1 MSSSSLSNKNSRSV
15 SLLGTLSDADR
26 PLRDR
31 PEGAAASTPPGPA
44 VVPEV
49 RIVLAGLAD
58 DQAVL
63 TVRGEV
69 DFKSAPQLDVLFDA
83 VTASAYP
90 SVVLDPTGMDSIDPA
105 GLTVIVTAA
114 SSLIASG
121 DQLTIRSSLSEIARV
136 LDSSW
141 LAGLISLELPGPSLE
156 RLGPEQ
162 AIPDS
167 AISLRVALPDVAQ
180 HLSRAKVVPAN
191 DGAIDG
197 ALRLAVALARTMVDG
212 ADGAS
217 VTLRRDG
224 RLGTVAASDQ
234 TVSDMDANQY
244 ATGEGPC
251 VDAAIEG
258 RRFHAQSLEEET
270 RWPAFTPRARALGI
284 SAILSSPLLA
294 EGQPVG
300 ALNIYSRTAAAFGA
314 KEQELASVFATEASN
329 ILSDAGVQMND
340 DQMTGRF
347 EGALRTR
354 EIIAETQGVIIER
367 QDVGED
373 DAFDI
378 LRRFSQRSGRPLSRA
393 GRGRDGLGSAV
404 LAGSRPSHERSP

>member
-1 MSSSSLSNKNSRSV
+1 
-15 SLLGTLSDADR
+15 
-26 PLRDR
+26 
-31 PEGAAASTPPGPA
+31 
-44 VVPEV
+44 VPEV

>member
-1 MSSSSLSNKNSRSV
+1 
-15 SLLGTLSDADR
+15 
-26 PLRDR
+26 
-31 PEGAAASTPPGPA
+31 
-44 VVPEV
+44 
-49 RIVLAGLAD
+49 
-58 DQAVL
+58 
-63 TVRGEV
+63 
-69 DFKSAPQLDVLFDA
+69 
-83 VTASAYP
+83 
-90 SVVLDPTGMDSIDPA
+90 
-105 GLTVIVTAA
+105 
-114 SSLIASG
+114 
-121 DQLTIRSSLSEIARV
+121 
-136 LDSSW
+136 
-141 LAGLISLELPGPSLE
+141 
-156 RLGPEQ
+156 
-162 AIPDS
+162 
-167 AISLRVALPDVAQ
+167 VALPDVTQ
-180 HLSRAKVVPAN
+180 HLSRAKAVAAN
-191 DGAIDG
+191 DGAIEG

-329 ILSDAGVQMND
+329 ILSDAGVQ
-340 DQMTGRF
+340 
-347 EGALRTR
+347 TR
-354 EIIAETQGVIIER
+354 EIIAEAQGVIMER

-378 LRRFSQRSGRPLSRA
+378 LRRFSQRSGRSLRERA
-393 GRGRDGLGSAV
+393 EDVMGSARQSLSG
-404 LAGSRPSHERSP
+404 LAPGHERSP

>member
-212 ADGAS
+212 TDGAS

>member
-1 MSSSSLSNKNSRSV
+1 VSSSSLSNKNSRSV

-212 ADGAS
+212 TDGAS

>member
-1 MSSSSLSNKNSRSV
+1 
-15 SLLGTLSDADR
+15 
-26 PLRDR
+26 
-31 PEGAAASTPPGPA
+31 
-44 VVPEV
+44 
-49 RIVLAGLAD
+49 
-58 DQAVL
+58 
-63 TVRGEV
+63 
-69 DFKSAPQLDVLFDA
+69 
-83 VTASAYP
+83 
-90 SVVLDPTGMDSIDPA
+90 
-105 GLTVIVTAA
+105 
-114 SSLIASG
+114 
-121 DQLTIRSSLSEIARV
+121 
-136 LDSSW
+136 
-141 LAGLISLELPGPSLE
+141 
-156 RLGPEQ
+156 
-162 AIPDS
+162 
-167 AISLRVALPDVAQ
+167 
-180 HLSRAKVVPAN
+180 
-191 DGAIDG
+191 
-197 ALRLAVALARTMVDG
+197 
-212 ADGAS
+212 
-217 VTLRRDG
+217 
-224 RLGTVAASDQ
+224 
-234 TVSDMDANQY
+234 
-244 ATGEGPC
+244 
-251 VDAAIEG
+251 
-258 RRFHAQSLEEET
+258 
-270 RWPAFTPRARALGI
+270 LGI